1 MKPFANSPLRLAS
14 ERPNIVS
21 ADDSVG
27 WKYEGTAIQVVGAK
41 DVTLAEATNPRLVVR
56 AGDEPEA
63 VLFSLSEIEADSR
76 LLWVVK
82 EGKRLRDDEE
92 EPEYKVPYA
101 VWQEH
106 GGQPVGAWLP
116 EWDGSGLD
124 RSLALAERQ
133 YRFAKQAAEDAGVL
147 RQRLVVLAARLGR
160 SRRVVSETLG
170 LSTARVQQL
179 SESPS
184 DELLADVEE
193 FVVTVTQVAALLGP
207 GVCPRDELSAPR
219 GLGSDEFD
227 EVIDSMISVGLAEE
241 VADNG
246 LSLTEDGLA
255 LLRTQGTKRT
265 PVKSDQ
271 DRERAGN
278 ATG

>member
-1 MKPFANSPLRLAS
+1 MKPFANSPLRLAD

-21 ADDSVG
+21 DASVG
-27 WKYEGTAIQVVGAK
+27 WKYAGTEIPVVGAR
-41 DVTLAEATNPRLVVR
+41 DVTLAEATNPRIVAR
-56 AGDEPEA
+56 AGDEPES
-63 VLFSLSEIEADSR
+63 VLLSLSEIEADPR
-76 LLWVVK
+76 LLWAVK
-82 EGKRLRDDEE
+82 EGKRLNGGE

-106 GGQPVGAWLP
+106 GGQPVEAWLP

-147 RQRLVVLAARLGR
+147 RQRVVVLAACLGR
-160 SRRVVSETLG
+160 SRRVVSDTLG

-193 FVVTVTQVAALLGP
+193 FVVTVTRIAALLGP
-207 GVCPRDELSAPR
+207 GVNPREELSAPD
-219 GLGSDEFD
+219 GLGGDEFD
-227 EVIDSMISVGLAEE
+227 EIVDSMVSVGLAEE
-241 VADNG
+241 VADRG
-246 LSLTEDGLA
+246 LRLTEDGLA
-255 LLRTQGTKRT
+255 LLKKQGTKRK
-265 PVKSDQ
+265 PVKSDK
-271 DRERAGN
+271 DRERAN
-278 ATG
+278 SATG